1 MGRYISSQQS
11 TRSDVKYALCNFGN
25 APAAVTYRLLNEEFL
40 PARNIPGVNPV
51 PLPSAISQYGSY
63 GTVSPSGY
71 GLAMDPVFT
80 LGGAYHGYANSS
92 SNSTYYDGAI
102 QQAFG
107 YGGAHAAP
115 GNSSNGWSNYTGR
128 CGEFGHDHWNLD
140 AKGALLLPRRS
151 PSYGVET
158 KTELNDAF
166 VNGDLSDRSLTLL
179 LWNGALYLARRTEA
193 EAIIVSNGTRGF
205 ISKFTVPSLPNGFYG
220 TASYNRA
227 RNELVIL
234 GGSSATSSSGMWLRL
249 YSNLPVLNETSD
261 LNAILSA
268 ITPTQISISWSS
280 WTPSN
285 DAEAVGGATP
295 VLTDNGDVFVGFFNA
310 GSALYVVRFQRT
322 GDTTFGAPSNH
333 VSYVV
338 TTSYGRHNAR
348 GSGMQVMQTR
358 DGRTVAFYSQY
369 NYYGA
374 GMGVITVNKR
384 SNSARVMYSDSET
397 SGGRSLLHWGEAGF
411 AVAFNASSSYSASS
425 SGAVYGYDCS
435 VQTATVSPTQFT
447 LSIPNGY
454 TSAAAFPFF
463 VEVNL

>member
-11 TRSDVKYALCNFGN
+11 TRSDVKYALCNFGSS
-25 APAAVTYRLLNEEFL
+25 AAAVTYRLLNEEFL

-51 PLPSAISQYGSY
+51 PLPSAISQYSSY

-80 LGGAYHGYANSS
+80 LGGAYHGYPNNA
-92 SNSTYYDGAI
+92 SNNFYYDGAI
-102 QQAFG
+102 QQAFN

-115 GNSSNGWSNYTGR
+115 GSSNNGWSNYTGR
-128 CGEFGHDHWNLD
+128 CGEFGHDLWDLD

-205 ISKFTVPSLPNGFYG
+205 ISKFVVPSLPGGFYG
-220 TASYNRA
+220 TASYNRT

-249 YSNLPVLNETSD
+249 YRNLPVLDETSN
-261 LNAILSA
+261 LETILSA
-268 ITPTQISISWSS
+268 ITPLEVAITWSG
-280 WTPSN
+280 WTPAAN
-285 DAEAVGGATP
+285 AEAVGGATP
-295 VLTDNGDVFVGFFNA
+295 VLTDNGDVYIGFFNA
-310 GSALYVVRFQRT
+310 GAALYVVLVPRT
-322 GDTTFGAPSNH
+322 GDTTFGALVNAI
-333 VSYVV
+333 SYAV
-338 TTSYGRHNAR
+338 TTSYGRNNAR

-358 DGRTVAFYSQY
+358 DGSTVAFYSQY
-369 NYYGA
+369 YYYGA
-374 GMGVITVNKR
+374 GLGVITVNKR
-384 SNSARVMYSDSET
+384 SSSARVMYADSQTSD
-397 SGGRSLLHWGEAGF
+397 GRSLLHWGETGF

-454 TSAAAFPFF
+454 TTAAPCPFF

>member
-11 TRSDVKYALCNFGN
+11 TRSDVKYALCNFGGN
-25 APAAVTYRLLNEEFL
+25 AAAVTYRLLNEEFL

-51 PLPSAISQYGSY
+51 PLPSAVSLY
-63 GTVSPSGY
+63 GTYGAVTPSGY

-80 LGGAYHGYANSS
+80 LGGAYHGYPNNT
-92 SNSTYYDGAI
+92 SNGTYYDGAI
-102 QQAFG
+102 EQAFG

-115 GNSSNGWSNYTGR
+115 GTNGNGCSNYTGR

-220 TASYNRA
+220 TASYNRT

-234 GGSSATSSSGMWLRL
+234 GGSSATSSRGMWLRL
-249 YSNLPVLNETSD
+249 YRNLPTLDATSD

-268 ITPTQISISWSS
+268 ITPTQLSISWSG
-280 WTPSN
+280 WTPAA

-322 GDTTFGAPSNH
+322 GDTTFGTPSNH
-333 VSYVV
+333 VSYGV
-338 TTSYGRHNAR
+338 TTSHGRNNAR

-358 DGRTVAFYSQY
+358 DGSTVAFYSQY
-369 NYYGA
+369 YYYGA
-374 GMGVITVNKR
+374 GLGVITVNKR
-384 SNSARVMYSDSET
+384 SNSARVMYSDSDT
-397 SGGRSLLHWGEAGF
+397 SYGRSLLHWGETGF
-411 AVAFNASSSYSASS
+411 AVAFNSSSSYSAHGN
-425 SGAVYGYDCS
+425 GAVYGYDCS

-454 TSAAAFPFF
+454 TSAAPHPFF

>member
-193 EAIIVSNGTRGF
+193 EAIIVSNGARGF
-205 ISKFTVPSLPNGFYG
+205 ISKFTVPSLPSGFYG
-220 TASYNRA
+220 TASYNRT

-249 YSNLPVLNETSD
+249 YRNLPVLNETSD

-280 WTPSN
+280 WAPSN

-322 GDTTFGAPSNH
+322 GDTTFGTPSNH

-338 TTSYGRHNAR
+338 TTSYGRNSAR

-358 DGRTVAFYSQY
+358 DGSTVAFYSQY

-384 SNSARVMYSDSET
+384 SNSARVMYADSET

-411 AVAFNASSSYSASS
+411 AVAFNASGSYSAAS
-425 SGAVYGYDCS
+425 SGAVYGYDCA

-454 TSAAAFPFF
+454 TTAAQYPFF

>member
-11 TRSDVKYALCNFGN
+11 TRSDVKYALCNFGGD
-25 APAAVTYRLLNEEFL
+25 AAAVTYRLLNEEFL

-51 PLPSAISQYGSY
+51 PLPSAISQYGTN

-80 LGGAYHGYANSS
+80 LGGAYHGYPHSA
-92 SNSTYYDGAI
+92 SNSIYYDGAI

-115 GNSSNGWSNYTGR
+115 GNNGNGWSNYTGR

-205 ISKFTVPSLPNGFYG
+205 ISKFVVPGLPGGFYG

-234 GGSSATSSSGMWLRL
+234 GGSYATSSSGMWLRL
-249 YSNLPVLNETSD
+249 YSNLPMLDATSD

-268 ITPTQISISWSS
+268 ITPTQIAISWSG
-280 WTPSN
+280 WTPAN
-285 DAEAVGGATP
+285 NAEAVGGATP

-310 GSALYVVRFQRT
+310 GSALYVVRFPRT
-322 GDTTFGAPSNH
+322 GDTTFDTPSNH
-333 VSYVV
+333 VSYGV
-338 TTSYGRHNAR
+338 TTSYGRNNAR

-358 DGRTVAFYSQY
+358 DGSTVAFYSQY
-369 NYYGA
+369 YYYGA
-374 GMGVITVNKR
+374 GLGVITVNKH
-384 SNSARVMYSDSET
+384 SNSARVMYSDSQT
-397 SGGRSLLHWGEAGF
+397 SHGRSLLHWGEAGF
-411 AVAFNASSSYSASS
+411 AVAFNASSSYSAHGY
-425 SGAVYGYDCS
+425 GAVYGYDCS

-447 LSIPNGY
+447 LSIPNGH
-454 TSAAAFPFF
+454 TTAAPCPFF

>member
-11 TRSDVKYALCNFGN
+11 TSSDVRYALCNFGSN
-25 APAAVTYRLLNEEFL
+25 AAAVTYRLLNEEFL
-40 PARNIPGVNPV
+40 PARNIPDVRPV
-51 PLPSAISQYGSY
+51 PLPSAISLYGGY

-80 LGGAYHGYANSS
+80 LGGAYHGRHNSAD
-92 SNSTYYDGAI
+92 NAIYFDGAI

-107 YGGAHAAP
+107 YGGAHTAP
-115 GNSSNGWSNYTGR
+115 GTNNNGWSNYTGR

-179 LWNGALYLARRTEA
+179 LWSGALYLARRAEA

-205 ISKFTVPSLPNGFYG
+205 ISRFVVPGLPSGFYG

-249 YSNLPVLNETSD
+249 YRNLPELDATSD

-268 ITPTQISISWSS
+268 ITTTQISISWSG

-310 GSALYVVRFQRT
+310 GTALYVVRFQRT

-333 VSYVV
+333 VSYGV
-338 TTSYGRHNAR
+338 TTSYGRHSSR

-358 DGRTVAFYSQY
+358 DGNTVAFYGQY
-369 NYYGA
+369 YYYGA
-374 GMGVITVNKR
+374 GLGVITVNKR
-384 SNSARVMYSDSET
+384 SNSARAMYSDSET
-397 SGGRSLLHWGEAGF
+397 SNGRSLLHWGETGF
-411 AVAFNASSSYSASS
+411 AVAFHASGNFSAHGN
-425 SGAVYGYDCS
+425 GAAYGYDCS

-454 TSAAAFPFF
+454 TTAAPHPFF

>member
-11 TRSDVKYALCNFGN
+11 TRSDVKYALCNFGGN
-25 APAAVTYRLLNEEFL
+25 AAAVTYRLLNEEFL

-51 PLPSAISQYGSY
+51 PLPSAVSQYGSY
-63 GTVSPSGY
+63 GAVTPSGY

-80 LGGAYHGYANSS
+80 LGGAYHGYPNSS
-92 SNSTYYDGAI
+92 NNSTYFDGAI
-102 QQAFG
+102 QQAFS
-107 YGGAHAAP
+107 YGGAHTTP
-115 GNSSNGWSNYTGR
+115 SNNSNGWSNYTGR

-166 VNGDLSDRSLTLL
+166 VNGDLADRSLTLL

-193 EAIIVSNGTRGF
+193 EAIIVSNGARGF
-205 ISKFTVPSLPNGFYG
+205 ISKFVVPNLPNGYFG
-220 TASYNRA
+220 TASYNRT

-249 YSNLPVLNETSD
+249 YRNLPPLSETSD

-268 ITPTQISISWSS
+268 ITPLEVAITWSG
-280 WTPSN
+280 WTPAAN
-285 DAEAVGGATP
+285 AEAVGGATP
-295 VLTDNGDVFVGFFNA
+295 VLTDNGDVYIGFFNA
-310 GSALYVVRFQRT
+310 GSALYVVRVPRT
-322 GDTTFGAPSNH
+322 GDTTFGALVNA
-333 VSYVV
+333 VSFGV

-358 DGRTVAFYSQY
+358 DGSTVAFYGQY
-369 NYYGA
+369 YYYGA
-374 GMGVITVNKR
+374 GLGVITINKR
-384 SNSARVMYSDSET
+384 SSSARLMYADSDT
-397 SGGRSLLHWGEAGF
+397 SDGRSLLHWGEAGF
-411 AVAFNASSSYSASS
+411 AVAFNASSSYSAASN
-425 SGAVYGYDCS
+425 GAVYGYDCA
-435 VQTATVSPTQFT
+435 VQTATVSPTQFA

-454 TSAAAFPFF
+454 TTAAPYPFF

>member
-11 TRSDVKYALCNFGN
+11 TRSDVKYALCNFGGS
-25 APAAVTYRLLNEEFL
+25 AAAVTYRLLNEEFL

-80 LGGAYHGYANSS
+80 LGGAYHGHTNSS
-92 SNSTYYDGAI
+92 NNSIYYDGAI

-338 TTSYGRHNAR
+338 TTSYGRHSAR

-384 SNSARVMYSDSET
+384 SNSARVMYSDSQT
-397 SGGRSLLHWGEAGF
+397 SHGRSLLHWGETGF
-411 AVAFNASSSYSASS
+411 AVAFNASSSYSAA
-425 SGAVYGYDCS
+425 GDGTVYGYDCS

-454 TSAAAFPFF
+454 TTAAAFPFF